1 MANVKITDL
10 TELAAID
17 IATNDVLPIVDLNND
32 STKKVT
38 IASLT
43 ASIAAANDYA
53 TYTILNANI
62 DVVSGNADA
71 YYTQLN
77 ANIDVVQANVSA
89 LSSVLT
95 VSNTG
100 TTDDVTVGTDDL
112 VFVGTNGLTPLIT
125 NDTVTYQLDDTAVT
139 AGLYGGV
146 EGTVTNVAVITVDAQ
161 GRITAASN
169 ATVAVDLATL
179 ESNVNTVQ
187 DNVVAAEAN
196 VTAVEA
202 RRADNTFFTYNST
215 GDQANVIINA
225 ANVEP
230 SQNNI
235 FSLGA
240 PDKVW
245 KDLYVG
251 PGSIKLGNVTMTAV
265 ETGLKIEDAGGAT
278 TQLDTSVANVT
289 ANLNL
294 IQDNVNQVSQDLS
307 ALETRRNDNVT
318 IRINAFTGTNAAIV
332 AAESRLNSNLDVTND
347 NAATLTTTVDNFGSY
362 ANTTLDTK
370 ANVSATY
377 FLALANDF
385 ASYTRLQAN
394 IDLVQDNVAS
404 VTVGTAADTET
415 RLNANLDVTNDN
427 VSTLTT
433 TVDNFGTYA
442 NTNLDTKANVSATY
456 FLALANDFA
465 TYSLLNANLDIIQ
478 DNVSTL
484 TTTVDNFGTSSNSN
498 ASTLAAGIVS
508 SETRLN
514 ANLDVIQDNVAAI
527 IDGTT
532 QFTGDVTMQQ
542 ALTVSGNLYVAGA
555 QVDLGISSAQID
567 DATLLLAANTPGDAQ
582 LAADS
587 GIVINRGQD
596 ANVFF
601 GFAAYGNHVDFIF
614 TDAPADNVN
623 HYAIAYVDVHAN
635 SFGAEGTHD
644 PNFTAIHHADR
655 PTTGFYFPTN
665 EIVGVIGGAYK
676 ANITASG
683 LEAVAVYSDGV
694 ELQANDS
701 ATLFSAYANDYATHT
716 QISANVDVVQDNVA
730 TLTTTVDNFGTSSNA
745 NAAALASDI
754 AAKLDSADY
763 TAADVLSKLLTVDG
777 SGSAL
782 DADLLDGQHANYYA
796 VETTRSSN
804 AAELA
809 SGIASAVAGSGI
821 SSFSLED
828 DDSTSVEMGDGQRV
842 KFIEGGGV
850 DINFT
855 DVSPGSVADPY
866 DLTFTVTSSV
876 IAGAGLTGGGQ
887 LNADRTLNIG
897 AGTGVTVNAN
907 DIAIGQAIGTGDS
920 PTFAGL
926 TVTTFDLGALS

>member
-17 IATNDVLPIVDLNND
+17 VAVDDVLPVVDISND

-43 ASIAAANDYA
+43 ASVADANDFA
-53 TYTILNANI
+53 TYTLLNANI
-62 DVVSGNADA
+62 DAVSSNADA
-71 YYTQLN
+71 YNVQLN
-77 ANIDVVQANVSA
+77 ANIDAVQANVSA

-95 VSNTG
+95 ISNTG
-100 TTDDVTVGTDDL
+100 TTDDITIGADDL
-112 VFVGTNGLTPLIT
+112 IFAGTGGLTPLIT
-125 NDTVTYQLDDTAVT
+125 NDTVTFQLDDTAVT

-146 EGTVTNVAVITVDAQ
+146 EGTTTNVAIITVDAQ

-179 ESNVNTVQ
+179 EGNVNIVSDNVVALESRINANLDVVQDNVVAAEGNVTALTANVDLVQ

-196 VTAVEA
+196 VVAVET
-202 RRADNTFFTYNST
+202 RRADNTFFTYNT
-215 GDQANVIINA
+215 GGDQANVIINS

-230 SQNNI
+230 SQNNV

-251 PGSIKLGNVTMTAV
+251 PGSIKLGNVTLTAV

-278 TQLDTSVANVT
+278 TQLDTTVANVA

-294 IQDNVNQVSQDLS
+294 IQDNVNVISGDLS
-307 ALETRRNDNVT
+307 ELETRRATNTT
-318 IRINAFTGTNAAIV
+318 IFINAFTGTNAAIE

-347 NAATLTTTVDNFGSY
+347 NVATLTTTVDNFGTY
-362 ANTTLDTK
+362 ANTNLDTK

-394 IDLVQDNVAS
+394 IDLVQDNVATVS
-404 VTVGTAADTET
+404 VGTAADTEA

-433 TVDNFGTYA
+433 TVDNFGT
-442 NTNLDTKANVSATY
+442 T
-456 FLALANDFA
+456 
-465 TYSLLNANLDIIQ
+465 
-478 DNVSTL
+478 
-484 TTTVDNFGTSSNSN
+484 SNSN
-498 ASTLAAGIVS
+498 ASALAAGIVS

-542 ALTVSGNLYVAGA
+542 ALTVSGNLYVVGA

-567 DATLLLAANTPGDAQ
+567 DATLLLAANTPADAQ
-582 LAADS
+582 LGVDS

-601 GFAAYGNHVDFIF
+601 GFAQYGDHIDFIF
-614 TDAPADNVN
+614 TDAPADNAA
-623 HYAIAYVDVHAN
+623 HYPIAYIDVHAN

-644 PNFTAIHHADR
+644 PTYTAVHHADR

-701 ATLFSAYANDYATHT
+701 ATLFTAYANDYATHT
-716 QISANVDVVQDNVA
+716 QISANVDIVQDNVA
-730 TLTTTVDNFGTSSNA
+730 TLTTTVDNFGTSSNS
-745 NAAALASDI
+745 NAAALAAGI
-754 AAKLDSADY
+754 ATKLASADY
-763 TAADVLSKLLTVDG
+763 TASDVLTKIKTVDG
-777 SGSAL
+777 AGSGL
-782 DADLLDGQHANYYA
+782 DADLLDGQTSTYFA
-796 VETTRSSN
+796 VEATRSSN
-804 AAELA
+804 AVALA
-809 SGIASAVAGSGI
+809 AGIAGI
-821 SSFSLED
+821 
-828 DDSTSVEMGDGQRV
+828 T
-842 KFIEGGGV
+842 
-850 DINFT
+850 
-855 DVSPGSVADPY
+855 P
-866 DLTFTVTSSV
+866 
-876 IAGAGLTGGGQ
+876 
-887 LNADRTLNIG
+887 
-897 AGTGVTVNAN
+897 
-907 DIAIGQAIGTGDS
+907 IGTSDIS
-920 PTFAGL
+920 DNA
-926 TVTTFDLGALS
+926 VTIDKLAATLDLGALS

>member
-17 IATNDVLPIVDLNND
+17 VAVDDVLPVVDISND

-43 ASIAAANDYA
+43 TSVADANDFA
-53 TYTILNANI
+53 TYTLLNANI
-62 DVVSGNADA
+62 DAVSSNADA
-71 YYTQLN
+71 YNVQLN
-77 ANIDVVQANVSA
+77 ANIDAVQSNVSA
-89 LSSVLT
+89 LSSVLRI
-95 VSNTG
+95 SNTG

-112 VFVGTNGLTPLIT
+112 VFAGTGGLTPLIT
-125 NDTVTYQLDDTAVT
+125 NDTVTFQLDDTAVT

-146 EGTVTNVAVITVDAQ
+146 EGTTTNVAVITVDAQ

-179 ESNVNTVQ
+179 EGNVNIVSDNVVALESRINANLDVVQDNVVAAEGNVTALTANVDLVQ

-196 VTAVEA
+196 VVAVET
-202 RRADNTFFTYNST
+202 RRADNTFFTYNT
-215 GDQANVIINA
+215 GGDQANVIINS

-230 SQNNI
+230 SQNNV

-278 TQLDTSVANVT
+278 TQLDTTVANVA

-294 IQDNVNQVSQDLS
+294 IQDNVNVISGDLS
-307 ALETRRNDNVT
+307 ELETRRATNTT
-318 IRINAFTGTNAAIV
+318 IFINAFTGTNAAIE

-347 NAATLTTTVDNFGSY
+347 NVATLTTTVDNFGTY
-362 ANTTLDTK
+362 ANTNLDTK

-394 IDLVQDNVAS
+394 IDLVQDNVATVS
-404 VTVGTAADTET
+404 VGTAADTEA

-433 TVDNFGTYA
+433 TVDNFGT
-442 NTNLDTKANVSATY
+442 T
-456 FLALANDFA
+456 
-465 TYSLLNANLDIIQ
+465 
-478 DNVSTL
+478 
-484 TTTVDNFGTSSNSN
+484 SNSN
-498 ASTLAAGIVS
+498 ASALAAGIVS

-542 ALTVSGNLYVAGA
+542 ALTVSGNLYVVGA

-567 DATLLLAANTPGDAQ
+567 DATLLLAANTPADAQ
-582 LAADS
+582 LGVDS

-601 GFAAYGNHVDFIF
+601 GFAQYGDHIDFIF
-614 TDAPADNVN
+614 TDAPADNAA
-623 HYAIAYVDVHAN
+623 HYPIAYIDVHAN

-644 PNFTAIHHADR
+644 PTYTAVHHADR

-701 ATLFSAYANDYATHT
+701 ATLFTAYANDYATHT
-716 QISANVDVVQDNVA
+716 QISANVDIVQDNVA
-730 TLTTTVDNFGTSSNA
+730 TLTTTVDNFGTSSNS
-745 NAAALASDI
+745 NAAALAAGI
-754 AAKLDSADY
+754 ATKLASADY
-763 TAADVLSKLLTVDG
+763 TASDVLTKIKTVDG
-777 SGSAL
+777 AGSGL
-782 DADLLDGQHANYYA
+782 DADLLDGQTSTYFA
-796 VETTRSSN
+796 VEATRSSN
-804 AAELA
+804 AVALA
-809 SGIASAVAGSGI
+809 AGIAGI
-821 SSFSLED
+821 
-828 DDSTSVEMGDGQRV
+828 T
-842 KFIEGGGV
+842 
-850 DINFT
+850 
-855 DVSPGSVADPY
+855 P
-866 DLTFTVTSSV
+866 
-876 IAGAGLTGGGQ
+876 
-887 LNADRTLNIG
+887 
-897 AGTGVTVNAN
+897 
-907 DIAIGQAIGTGDS
+907 IGTSDIS
-920 PTFAGL
+920 DNA
-926 TVTTFDLGALS
+926 VTIDKLAATLDLGALS

>member
-17 IATNDVLPIVDLNND
+17 VAVDDVLPVVDISND

-43 ASIAAANDYA
+43 ATLAAANDFA
-53 TYTILNANI
+53 TYTLLNANI
-62 DVVSGNADA
+62 DAVSSNADA
-71 YYTQLN
+71 YNVQLN
-77 ANIDVVQANVSA
+77 ANIDAVQANVSA

-95 VSNTG
+95 ISNTG
-100 TTDDVTVGTDDL
+100 TTDDITIGADDL
-112 VFVGTNGLTPLIT
+112 IFAGTGGLTPLIT
-125 NDTVTYQLDDTAVT
+125 NDTVTFQLDDTAVT

-146 EGTVTNVAVITVDAQ
+146 EGTTTNVAIITVDAQ

-179 ESNVNTVQ
+179 EGNVNIVSDNVVALESRINANLDVVQDNVVAAEGNVTALTANVDLVQ

-196 VTAVEA
+196 VVAVET
-202 RRADNTFFTYNST
+202 RRADNTFFTYNT
-215 GDQANVIINA
+215 GGDQANVIINS

-230 SQNNI
+230 SQNNV

-251 PGSIKLGNVTMTAV
+251 PGSIKLGNVTLTAV

-278 TQLDTSVANVT
+278 TQLDTTVANVA

-294 IQDNVNQVSQDLS
+294 IQDNVNVISGDLS
-307 ALETRRNDNVT
+307 ELETRRATNTT
-318 IRINAFTGTNAAIV
+318 IFINAFTGTNAAIE

-347 NAATLTTTVDNFGSY
+347 NVATLTTTVDNFGTY
-362 ANTTLDTK
+362 ANTNLDTK

-394 IDLVQDNVAS
+394 IDLVQDNVATVS
-404 VTVGTAADTET
+404 VGTAADTEA

-433 TVDNFGTYA
+433 TVDNFGT
-442 NTNLDTKANVSATY
+442 T
-456 FLALANDFA
+456 
-465 TYSLLNANLDIIQ
+465 
-478 DNVSTL
+478 
-484 TTTVDNFGTSSNSN
+484 SNSN
-498 ASTLAAGIVS
+498 ASALAAGIVS

-542 ALTVSGNLYVAGA
+542 ALTVSGNLYVVGA

-567 DATLLLAANTPGDAQ
+567 DATLLLAANTPADAQ
-582 LAADS
+582 LGVDS

-601 GFAAYGNHVDFIF
+601 GFAQYGDHIDFIF
-614 TDAPADNVN
+614 TDAPADNAA
-623 HYAIAYVDVHAN
+623 HYPIAYIDVHAN

-644 PNFTAIHHADR
+644 PTYTAVHHADR

-701 ATLFSAYANDYATHT
+701 ATLFTAYANDYATHT

-730 TLTTTVDNFGTSSNA
+730 TLTTTVDNFGTSSNS
-745 NAAALASDI
+745 NAAALAAGI
-754 AAKLDSADY
+754 ATKLASADY
-763 TAADVLSKLLTVDG
+763 TASDVLTKIKTVDG
-777 SGSAL
+777 AGSGL
-782 DADLLDGQHANYYA
+782 DADLLDGQTSTYFA
-796 VETTRSSN
+796 VEATRSSN
-804 AAELA
+804 AVALA
-809 SGIASAVAGSGI
+809 AGIAGI
-821 SSFSLED
+821 
-828 DDSTSVEMGDGQRV
+828 T
-842 KFIEGGGV
+842 
-850 DINFT
+850 
-855 DVSPGSVADPY
+855 P
-866 DLTFTVTSSV
+866 
-876 IAGAGLTGGGQ
+876 
-887 LNADRTLNIG
+887 
-897 AGTGVTVNAN
+897 
-907 DIAIGQAIGTGDS
+907 IGTSDIS
-920 PTFAGL
+920 DNA
-926 TVTTFDLGALS
+926 VTIDKLAATLDLGALS